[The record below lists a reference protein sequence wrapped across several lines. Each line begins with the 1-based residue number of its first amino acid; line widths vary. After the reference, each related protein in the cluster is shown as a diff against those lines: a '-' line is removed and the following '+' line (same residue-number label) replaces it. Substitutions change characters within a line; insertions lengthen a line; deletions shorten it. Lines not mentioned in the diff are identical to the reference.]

1 MTIRTIAALGLILL
15 GTLVIAISILG
26 CSASGMP
33 WSVSTRER

>member
-26 CSASGMP
+26 LFRFRDAL
-33 WSVSTRER
+33 